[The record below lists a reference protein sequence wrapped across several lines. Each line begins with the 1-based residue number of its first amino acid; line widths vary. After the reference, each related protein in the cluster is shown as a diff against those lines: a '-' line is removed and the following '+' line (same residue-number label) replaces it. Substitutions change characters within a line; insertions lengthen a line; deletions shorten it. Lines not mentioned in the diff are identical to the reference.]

1 MNKIKDRNR
10 RIIIRVK
17 KKILKETELSDKKYI
32 VTYRDIK
39 KYFKYFN
46 KILFN
51 DKLSNFNDIQIKRL
65 FKASGQCVENISY
78 SKGTSF
84 FVLEMMPKYINKTE
98 FLNTLSHEMVHLWQ
112 QTVMKD
118 TGNHNKL
125 FFSFK
130 PKFKKLNL
138 SLSY

>member
-10 RIIIRVK
+10 KIIIRVK
-17 KKILKETELSDKKYI
+17 KKILKDTELSDKKYI
-32 VTYRDIK
+32 ATYKDIK
-39 KYFKYFN
+39 RYFKYFN
-46 KILFN
+46 KILFK
-51 DKLSNFNDIQIKRL
+51 DKLNSFNDIQIKRL
-65 FKASGQCVENISY
+65 VKASGQCVENIDY
-78 SKGTSF
+78 YKGTSF
-84 FVLEMMPKYINKTE
+84 FVLEMMPKYKNKLE

-112 QTVMKD
+112 QTVVKD

-138 SLSY
+138 TLSY

>member
-1 MNKIKDRNR
+1 MVKI
-10 RIIIRVK
+10 
-17 KKILKETELSDKKYI
+17 
-32 VTYRDIK
+32 
-39 KYFKYFN
+39 
-46 KILFN
+46 
-51 DKLSNFNDIQIKRL
+51 
-65 FKASGQCVENISY
+65 SGQCVENISY
-78 SKGTSF
+78 WKGTSF
-84 FVLEMMPKYINKTE
+84 FVLEMMPKYKNKTE